1 MDDRSLGML
10 DAPALGT
17 DRRGANRVFIPPLEL
32 AESWAAVRD
41 ISEGGISLLVDRSLE
56 LGEYCDL
63 VLTDAF
69 FHTTEEIR
77 AEVIWTC
84 DNCVGLKW
92 VELTDKQAQWLH
104 NGFKRWRMRSMP
116 VRVLGNAASG
126 FIPAPA

>member
-1 MDDRSLGML
+1 MEDRSIWEQ
-10 DAPALGT
+10 DAPDLT
-17 DRRGANRVFIPPLEL
+17 ENRRSSSRVFIPPLEL
-32 AESWAAVRD
+32 PECWAAVRD

-56 LGEYCDL
+56 LGESCDL

-92 VELTDKQAQWLH
+92 VELTENQAQWLH

-116 VRVLGNAASG
+116 VRVLGGSPG
-126 FIPAPA
+126 LMPARA